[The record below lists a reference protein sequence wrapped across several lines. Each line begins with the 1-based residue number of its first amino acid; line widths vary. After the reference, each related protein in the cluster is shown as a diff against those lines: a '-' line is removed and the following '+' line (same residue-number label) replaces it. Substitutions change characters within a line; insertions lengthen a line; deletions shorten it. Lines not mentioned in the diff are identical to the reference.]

1 MTCIAVRY
9 DEVLRTHGLLK
20 GSELT
25 RIWTVLSER
34 IAELDSNQSMFR
46 LNHFQR
52 KALHFCLMGKQ
63 KPKESKKR
71 FEAWEHHVLMM
82 VM

>member
-25 RIWTVLSER
+25 NVWTVLSAR
-34 IAELDSNQSMFR
+34 IAELDSTQSMFR
-46 LNHFQR
+46 LNHFQG
-52 KALHFCLMGKQ
+52 KALHFCLLGKQ
-63 KPKESKKR
+63 KPKDSKKR